1 MHKDVLRKCIKYTKM
16 YKVIT
21 IDIKYIKVYY
31 NIYKIEREEIFQ
43 MPETEKRKNLYNG
56 NISYSRL
63 WETMERRGVKK
74 ADLKNKDTFNL
85 SPTLVNR
92 LVKNQNVSVDT
103 IMYLCDRLEC
113 QPCDILE
120 YKK

>member
-1 MHKDVLRKCIKYTKM
+1 MA
-16 YKVIT
+16 
-21 IDIKYIKVYY
+21 
-31 NIYKIEREEIFQ
+31 
-43 MPETEKRKNLYNG
+43 ETKRKNIYDG

-74 ADLKNKDTFNL
+74 IDLKNKDTFNM
-85 SPTLVNR
+85 SPTLVNK

-103 IMYLCDRLEC
+103 IMYLCEKLDC

-120 YKK
+120 YKRNTH